1 MQFKYIYYVYYIFAI
16 FYCKFSQTGWFLDI
30 YKFSKHQCIFVCAS
44 DNDLKFVM
52 PLQLNVNC
60 LKQNYIF
67 GTVLSVNRGKLFYT
81 KTITVKHLFLFS
93 IGDSQFGFAM
103 LASDVL

>member
-1 MQFKYIYYVYYIFAI
+1 
-16 FYCKFSQTGWFLDI
+16 
-30 YKFSKHQCIFVCAS
+30 
-44 DNDLKFVM
+44 M